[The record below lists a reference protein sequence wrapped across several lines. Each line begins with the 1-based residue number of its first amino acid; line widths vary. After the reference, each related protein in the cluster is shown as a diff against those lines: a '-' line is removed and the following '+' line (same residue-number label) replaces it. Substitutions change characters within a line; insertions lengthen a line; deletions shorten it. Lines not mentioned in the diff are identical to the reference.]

1 MIPIWLGIII
11 AAIVI
16 EVITVDLVSV
26 WFAAGGIIAL
36 ILCLLGINQSIQIAA
51 FIIIAIITAVVVRPI
66 AKKYMRGN
74 IERTNF
80 DRVIGKHGL
89 ITKTI
94 TADNK
99 GEVKVMST
107 LWLASSI
114 DNTTINE
121 GDYCEILA
129 VEGAHLVVK
138 KIEE

>member
-1 MIPIWLGIII
+1 MITIWLGISII
-11 AAIVI
+11 AIII
-16 EVITVDLVSV
+16 EIITIDLVSI
-26 WFAAGGIIAL
+26 WFAAGSIIAL
-36 ILCLLGINQSIQIAA
+36 LAALLGVGETIQIAL
-51 FIIIAIITAVVVRPI
+51 FIIITVVCAVVVRPI

-74 IERTNF
+74 VERTNF

-107 LWLASSI
+107 LWLATCI

-121 GDYCEILA
+121 GEYCEILA

-138 KIEE
+138 KLEE

>member
-26 WFAAGGIIAL
+26 WFAAGGSIAL

-94 TADNK
+94 TADTK

>member
-11 AAIVI
+11 VSIII
-16 EVITVDLVSV
+16 EIITVDLVSI
-26 WFAAGGIIAL
+26 WFGAGAVAAL
-36 ILCLLGINQSIQIAA
+36 IADLLGASQIIQIALFVIVTA
-51 FIIIAIITAVVVRPI
+51 ILIIATRPV
-66 AKKYMRGN
+66 AKKYLRTN
-74 IERTNF
+74 IEKTNF

-89 ITKTI
+89 VTRTI
-94 TADNK
+94 TADTK

-107 LWLASSI
+107 SWLASSL

-121 GDYCEILA
+121 GEYCEIMA

>member
-11 AAIVI
+11 VAIII
-16 EVITVDLVSV
+16 EVITIDLVSI

-36 ILCLLGINQSIQIAA
+36 VTCLLGISQPIQIAI
-51 FIIIAIITAVVVRPI
+51 FIIITVITAVIVRPI

-74 IERTNF
+74 IERTNY

-89 ITKTI
+89 VTKTI

-138 KIEE
+138 KLEE

>member
-66 AKKYMRGN
+66 AKKYMRVN

-94 TADNK
+94 TADTK

>member
-11 AAIVI
+11 VSIII
-16 EVITVDLVSV
+16 EIITVDLVSI
-26 WFAAGGIIAL
+26 WFGAGAVVAL
-36 ILCLLGINQSIQIAA
+36 IADLLGASQIIQIAL
-51 FIIIAIITAVVVRPI
+51 FVIVTAILIVATRPV
-66 AKKYMRGN
+66 AKKYLRTN
-74 IERTNF
+74 IEKTNF

-89 ITKTI
+89 VTRTI

-107 LWLASSI
+107 SWLASSL

-121 GDYCEILA
+121 GDYCEIMA

>member
-94 TADNK
+94 TADTK

-138 KIEE
+138 KIE

>member
-11 AAIVI
+11 VSIII
-16 EVITVDLVSV
+16 EIITVDLVSI
-26 WFAAGGIIAL
+26 WFGAGAVVAL
-36 ILCLLGINQSIQIAA
+36 IADLLGASQIIQIAL
-51 FIIIAIITAVVVRPI
+51 FVIVTAILIVATRPV
-66 AKKYMRGN
+66 AKKYLRTN
-74 IERTNF
+74 IEKTNF

-89 ITKTI
+89 VTRTI

-107 LWLASSI
+107 SWLASSL

-121 GDYCEILA
+121 GDYCEIIA

>member
-94 TADNK
+94 TADTK
-99 GEVKVMST
+99 GEVKVMSM

>member
-11 AAIVI
+11 IAIII
-16 EVITVDLVSV
+16 EVVTIDLVSI
-26 WFAAGGIIAL
+26 WFATGAIIAL
-36 ILCLLGINQSIQIAA
+36 ITCLLGISQTIQIAL
-51 FIIIAIITAVVVRPI
+51 FIIITIVCAIIVRPL

-74 IERTNF
+74 IERTNY

-114 DNTTINE
+114 DNTTINVGE
-121 GDYCEILA
+121 YCEILA

-138 KIEE
+138 KIER

>member
-1 MIPIWLGIII
+1 MIPIWLGITII
-11 AAIVI
+11 AIII
-16 EVITVDLVSV
+16 EVITIDLVSV
-26 WFAAGGIIAL
+26 WFAAGSIIAL
-36 ILCLLGINQSIQIAA
+36 IANLLGISQTIQIAL
-51 FIIIAIITAVVVRPI
+51 FIIITIICAIIVRPL

-94 TADNK
+94 TADSK

-121 GDYCEILA
+121 GEYCEILA

-138 KIEE
+138 KIER

>member
-1 MIPIWLGIII
+1 MIPIWLGITIVAII
-11 AAIVI
+11 I
-16 EVITVDLVSV
+16 EVITIDLVSV
-26 WFAAGGIIAL
+26 WFAAGSIIAL
-36 ILCLLGINQSIQIAA
+36 IACLLGIGQPVQIAL
-51 FIIIAIITAVVVRPI
+51 FIIVTVITAVIVRPI

-74 IERTNF
+74 IERTNY

-89 ITKTI
+89 VTKTI

-114 DNTTINE
+114 DNTTIYE
-121 GDYCEILA
+121 GDYCEILV

-138 KIEE
+138 KLEE

>member
-94 TADNK
+94 TADTK

-114 DNTTINE
+114 DNTTIND

>member
-11 AAIVI
+11 IAIII
-16 EVITVDLVSV
+16 EVVTIDLVSI
-26 WFAAGGIIAL
+26 WFATGAIIAL
-36 ILCLLGINQSIQIAA
+36 ITCLLGISQTIQIAL
-51 FIIIAIITAVVVRPI
+51 FIIITIVCAIIVRPL

-74 IERTNF
+74 IERTNY

-89 ITKTI
+89 ITK
-94 TADNK
+94 
-99 GEVKVMST
+99 MST

-121 GDYCEILA
+121 GEYCEILA

-138 KIEE
+138 KIER

>member
-11 AAIVI
+11 VSVIVEI
-16 EVITVDLVSV
+16 ITIDLVSI
-26 WFAAGGIIAL
+26 WFGAGAIVAL
-36 ILCLLGINQSIQIAA
+36 IADLLGASQLIQIIL
-51 FIIIAIITAVVVRPI
+51 FVIITTILIFVTRPV
-66 AKKYMRGN
+66 AKKYLRTN
-74 IERTNF
+74 IEKTNF

-89 ITKTI
+89 VTKAI

-107 LWLASSI
+107 SWLASSI

-121 GDYCEILA
+121 GDYCEIMA

>member
-1 MIPIWLGIII
+1 MITIWLGISII
-11 AAIVI
+11 AIII
-16 EVITVDLVSV
+16 EIITIDLVSI
-26 WFAAGGIIAL
+26 WFAAGSIIAL
-36 ILCLLGINQSIQIAA
+36 LAALLGVGETIQIAL
-51 FIIIAIITAVVVRPI
+51 FIIITVVCAVVVRPI

-74 IERTNF
+74 VERTNF

-107 LWLASSI
+107 LWLATSI

-121 GDYCEILA
+121 GEYCEILA

-138 KIEE
+138 KLEE

>member
-1 MIPIWLGIII
+1 MISIWLGITII
-11 AAIVI
+11 AIIIEIVTI
-16 EVITVDLVSV
+16 DLVSV
-26 WFAAGGIIAL
+26 WFAAGSIVAL
-36 ILCLLGINQSIQIAA
+36 LANLLGASQSIQIAL
-51 FIIIAIITAVVVRPI
+51 FIIVTIISAVIVRPI

-107 LWLASSI
+107 LWLATSI
-114 DNTTINE
+114 DNTIINE

-138 KIEE
+138 KLEE

>member
-80 DRVIGKHGL
+80 DRVIGKHGF
-89 ITKTI
+89 
-94 TADNK
+94 N
-99 GEVKVMST
+99 
-107 LWLASSI
+107 
-114 DNTTINE
+114 N
-121 GDYCEILA
+121 
-129 VEGAHLVVK
+129 
-138 KIEE
+138 

>member
-1 MIPIWLGIII
+1 M
-11 AAIVI
+11 
-16 EVITVDLVSV
+16 
-26 WFAAGGIIAL
+26 
-36 ILCLLGINQSIQIAA
+36 ILCLLGIHQSIQIAV
-51 FIIIAIITAVVVRPI
+51 FIIVTVITAVVVRPI

-94 TADNK
+94 TADTK

>member
-11 AAIVI
+11 VSVIVEI
-16 EVITVDLVSV
+16 ITIDLVSI
-26 WFAAGGIIAL
+26 WFGAGAIIAL
-36 ILCLLGINQSIQIAA
+36 IADLLGASQLIQIIL
-51 FIIIAIITAVVVRPI
+51 FVIITTILIFVTRPV
-66 AKKYMRGN
+66 AKKYLRTN
-74 IERTNF
+74 IEKTNF

-89 ITKTI
+89 VTKAI

-107 LWLASSI
+107 SWLASSI

-121 GDYCEILA
+121 GDYCEIMA

>member
-1 MIPIWLGIII
+1 MP
-11 AAIVI
+11 AIVI

-94 TADNK
+94 TADTK

-138 KIEE
+138 K

>member
-94 TADNK
+94 TADTK

>member
-94 TADNK
+94 TADTK

-121 GDYCEILA
+121 GDYCEI
-129 VEGAHLVVK
+129 
-138 KIEE
+138 EE

>member
-11 AAIVI
+11 IAIII
-16 EVITVDLVSV
+16 EVVTIDLVSI
-26 WFAAGGIIAL
+26 WFATGAIIAL
-36 ILCLLGINQSIQIAA
+36 ITCLLGISQTIQIAL
-51 FIIIAIITAVVVRPI
+51 FIIIVCAIIVRPL

-74 IERTNF
+74 IERTNY

-121 GDYCEILA
+121 GEYCEILA

-138 KIEE
+138 KIER

>member
-1 MIPIWLGIII
+1 MLILWLGIII
-11 AAIVI
+11 IAIII
-16 EVITVDLVSV
+16 EVITIDLVSV

-36 ILCLLGINQSIQIAA
+36 ISYLLGFDQAIQIAL
-51 FIIIAIITAVVVRPI
+51 FIIITIACAVIVRPL

-74 IERTNF
+74 VERTNY
-80 DRVIGKHGL
+80 DRVLGKHGL

-107 LWLASSI
+107 YWLASSI
-114 DNTTINE
+114 DNTTIKE
-121 GDYCEILA
+121 GEYCEILA

>member
-66 AKKYMRGN
+66 AKKYMCGN

-94 TADNK
+94 TADTK

>member
-36 ILCLLGINQSIQIAA
+36 ILCLLGINRSIQIAA

-94 TADNK
+94 TADTK
-99 GEVKVMST
+99 GEVKVMSM

>member
-11 AAIVI
+11 VSIII
-16 EVITVDLVSV
+16 EIITVDLVSI
-26 WFAAGGIIAL
+26 WFGAGAVVAL
-36 ILCLLGINQSIQIAA
+36 IADLLGASQIIQTALFVIVT
-51 FIIIAIITAVVVRPI
+51 AILIVATRPV
-66 AKKYMRGN
+66 AKKYLRTN
-74 IERTNF
+74 IEKTNF

-89 ITKTI
+89 VTRTI

-107 LWLASSI
+107 SWLASSL

-121 GDYCEILA
+121 GDYCEIMA

>member
-51 FIIIAIITAVVVRPI
+51 FIIIAIITAVVDRPI

-94 TADNK
+94 TADTK

>member
-1 MIPIWLGIII
+1 MPRYTDVCVYL
-11 AAIVI
+11 
-16 EVITVDLVSV
+16 
-26 WFAAGGIIAL
+26 FNRPFNL
-36 ILCLLGINQSIQIAA
+36 ILCLLGIHQSIQIAA
-51 FIIIAIITAVVVRPI
+51 FIIVTVITAVVVRPL

-107 LWLASSI
+107 LWSASSI

-129 VEGAHLVVK
+129 IEGAHLVVK
-138 KIEE
+138 KIEK

>member
-89 ITKTI
+89 ITKSS
-94 TADNK
+94 TADTK

>member
-1 MIPIWLGIII
+1 MLTIWLAITVIAIII
-11 AAIVI
+11 EILTI
-16 EVITVDLVSV
+16 DLVSI
-26 WFAAGGIIAL
+26 WFAAGSIVAL
-36 ILCLLGINQSIQIAA
+36 IAYLLNASTTIQIVLFVIVTSICA
-51 FIIIAIITAVVVRPI
+51 IIIRPI
-66 AKKYMRGN
+66 SKKYLRGN

-89 ITKTI
+89 VTKTI

-107 LWLASSI
+107 LWMATSN
-114 DNTTINE
+114 DNTTIHQGE
-121 GDYCEILA
+121 YCVILA